1 MALMKETGAKRK
13 EAGKDKAKQR
23 EIQKAHQGKLA
34 EIAEYCLYDVKI
46 TKMVHEY
53 GAAYDHVYYTNRF
66 GDKLKAEV
74 DW

>member
-1 MALMKETGAKRK
+1 MQAIEWFK
-13 EAGKDKAKQR
+13 
-23 EIQKAHQGKLA
+23 QGKLA